1 MSSYGNFNSTEEM
14 GRFDFTMRATSN
26 DIQTVNSY
34 GDMAFI
40 STDQELPYDN
50 EKKELSSVEIFLAG
64 ILESMMLT
72 IIREAKIKKLSLDE
86 IEAKAEVK
94 TTNPLRTLKVLG
106 VDDAPRI
113 DEIKIKVYYYID
125 DITREE
131 ADKFMK
137 EALEMDMV
145 YVGVKKGFKID
156 VDFEYEL

>member
-26 DIQTVNSY
+26 DIKTVNSY

-94 TTNPLRTLKVLG
+94 TTNPLRTLKVVG

-131 ADKFMK
+131 ADKFMRD
-137 EALEMDMV
+137 ALDMDMV
-145 YVGVKKGFKID
+145 YSGVKKRFNI
-156 VDFEYEL
+156 VTEFIYEL

>member
-14 GRFDFTMRATSN
+14 SRFNFTMRATSN
-26 DIQTVNSY
+26 DIKTVNSY

-94 TTNPLRTLKVLG
+94 TTNPLRTLKVVG

-113 DEIKIKVYYYID
+113 EEIKIKVYYYID

-131 ADKFMK
+131 ADKFMR

-145 YVGVKKGFKID
+145 YVGVSKGFKI
-156 VDFEYEL
+156 VTEFIYEL

>member
-14 GRFDFTMRATSN
+14 SRFNFTMRATSN
-26 DIQTVNSY
+26 DIKTVNSY

-94 TTNPLRTLKVLG
+94 TTNPLRTLKVVG
-106 VDDAPRI
+106 VDESPRI

-125 DITREE
+125 DITKEE
-131 ADKFMK
+131 ADKFMR

-145 YVGVKKGFKID
+145 YVGVSKGFNID
-156 VDFEYEL
+156 VEFIYEL

>member
-26 DIQTVNSY
+26 DIKTVNSY

-64 ILESMMLT
+64 ILESIMLT

-94 TTNPLRTLKVLG
+94 TTNPLRTLKVVG
-106 VDDAPRI
+106 VDEAPRI

-131 ADKFMK
+131 ADKFMRD
-137 EALEMDMV
+137 ALEMDMV

-156 VDFEYEL
+156 VDFIYEL

>member
-26 DIQTVNSY
+26 DIKTVNSY

-94 TTNPLRTLKVLG
+94 TTNPLRTLKVVG

-131 ADKFMK
+131 ADKFMRD
-137 EALEMDMV
+137 ALEMDMV
-145 YVGVKKGFKID
+145 YVGVKKGFDIETE
-156 VDFEYEL
+156 FIYEL

>member
-26 DIQTVNSY
+26 DIKTVNSY

-94 TTNPLRTLKVLG
+94 TTNPLRTLKVVG

-113 DEIKIKVYYYID
+113 EEIKIKVYYYID
-125 DITREE
+125 DISREE

-156 VDFEYEL
+156 VEFIYEL

>member
-14 GRFDFTMRATSN
+14 SRFDFTMRATSN
-26 DIQTVNSY
+26 DIKTVNSY

-86 IEAKAEVK
+86 IEVKAEVK
-94 TTNPLRTLKVLG
+94 TSNPLRTLKVVG
-106 VDDAPRI
+106 VDEAPRI

-131 ADKFMK
+131 ADKFMR

-145 YVGVKKGFKID
+145 YVGVKNGFNVVTEFI
-156 VDFEYEL
+156 YEL

>member
-26 DIQTVNSY
+26 DIKTVNSY

-94 TTNPLRTLKVLG
+94 TTNPLRTLKVVG
-106 VDDAPRI
+106 VDEAPRI

-125 DITREE
+125 DITKEE
-131 ADKFMK
+131 ADKFMRD
-137 EALEMDMV
+137 ALEMDMV
-145 YVGVKKGFKID
+145 YVGVSKGFNID
-156 VDFEYEL
+156 VEFIYEL

>member
-26 DIQTVNSY
+26 DIKTVNSY

-86 IEAKAEVK
+86 IEAKAEVR
-94 TTNPLRTLKVLG
+94 TTNPLRTLKVVG

-113 DEIKIKVYYYID
+113 EEIKIKVYYYID

-131 ADKFMK
+131 ADKFMR

-156 VDFEYEL
+156 VEFIYEL

>member
-14 GRFDFTMRATSN
+14 SRFNFTMRATSN
-26 DIQTVNSY
+26 DIKTVNSY

-94 TTNPLRTLKVLG
+94 TTNPLRTLKVVG
-106 VDDAPRI
+106 VDEAPRI

-125 DITREE
+125 DISREE
-131 ADKFMK
+131 ADKFMR

-145 YVGVKKGFKID
+145 YVGVSKGFNIS
-156 VDFEYEL
+156 VEFIYEL

>member
-94 TTNPLRTLKVLG
+94 TTNPLRTLKVVG

-113 DEIKIKVYYYID
+113 EEIKIKVYYYID

-131 ADKFMK
+131 ADKFMR

-145 YVGVKKGFKID
+145 YVGVKKGFDIETE
-156 VDFEYEL
+156 FIYEL

>member
-26 DIQTVNSY
+26 DIKTVNSY

-94 TTNPLRTLKVLG
+94 TTNPLRTLKVVG

-113 DEIKIKVYYYID
+113 EEIKIKVYYYID

-131 ADKFMK
+131 ADKFMRD
-137 EALEMDMV
+137 ALEMDMV

-156 VDFEYEL
+156 VEFIYEL

>member
-1 MSSYGNFNSTEEM
+1 
-14 GRFDFTMRATSN
+14 
-26 DIQTVNSY
+26 
-34 GDMAFI
+34 
-40 STDQELPYDN
+40 
-50 EKKELSSVEIFLAG
+50 
-64 ILESMMLT
+64 MLT

-94 TTNPLRTLKVLG
+94 TTNPLRTLKVVG

-113 DEIKIKVYYYID
+113 EEIKIKVYYYID

-131 ADKFMK
+131 ADKFMR

-145 YVGVKKGFKID
+145 YVGIAKGFNVG

>member
-26 DIQTVNSY
+26 DIKTVNSY

-94 TTNPLRTLKVLG
+94 TTNPLRTLKVVG

-113 DEIKIKVYYYID
+113 EEIKIKVYYYID

-145 YVGVKKGFKID
+145 YVGVKKGFSVS
-156 VDFEYEL
+156 VDFIFEL

>member
-14 GRFDFTMRATSN
+14 SRFNFTMRATSN
-26 DIQTVNSY
+26 DIKTVNSY

-72 IIREAKIKKLSLDE
+72 IIWEAKIKKLSLDE

-94 TTNPLRTLKVLG
+94 TTNPLRTLKVVG

-113 DEIKIKVYYYID
+113 EEIKIKVYYYID

-131 ADKFMK
+131 ADKFMRD
-137 EALEMDMV
+137 ALEMDMV
-145 YVGVKKGFKID
+145 YVGVKKGFDID
-156 VDFEYEL
+156 VDFIYEL

>member
-26 DIQTVNSY
+26 DIKTVNSY

-94 TTNPLRTLKVLG
+94 TTNPLRTLKVVG

-113 DEIKIKVYYYID
+113 DEIKIRVYYYID

-131 ADKFMK
+131 ADKFMRD
-137 EALEMDMV
+137 ALEMDMV

>member
-26 DIQTVNSY
+26 DIKTVNSY

-86 IEAKAEVK
+86 IEAKAEVR
-94 TTNPLRTLKVLG
+94 TTNPLRTLKVVG

-113 DEIKIKVYYYID
+113 EEIKIKVYYYID

-131 ADKFMK
+131 ADEFMK

-156 VDFEYEL
+156 VEFIYEL

>member
-14 GRFDFTMRATSN
+14 GHFDFTMRATSN
-26 DIQTVNSY
+26 DIKTVNSY

-94 TTNPLRTLKVLG
+94 TSNPLRTLKVVG
-106 VDDAPRI
+106 VDEAPRI

-131 ADKFMK
+131 ADKFMRD
-137 EALEMDMV
+137 ALDMDMV
-145 YVGVKKGFKID
+145 YVGVSKGFKI
-156 VDFEYEL
+156 VTEFIYEL

>member
-26 DIQTVNSY
+26 DIKTVNSY

-94 TTNPLRTLKVLG
+94 TTNPLRTLKVVG

-113 DEIKIKVYYYID
+113 EEIKIKVYYYID
-125 DITREE
+125 DISREE

-145 YVGVKKGFKID
+145 YVGVKKGFNID
-156 VDFEYEL
+156 VEFIYEL

>member
-26 DIQTVNSY
+26 DIKTVNSY

-94 TTNPLRTLKVLG
+94 TTNPLRTLKVVG

-113 DEIKIKVYYYID
+113 EEIKIKVYYYID
-125 DITREE
+125 DIIREE
-131 ADKFMK
+131 ADKFMRD
-137 EALEMDMV
+137 ALEMDMV
-145 YVGVKKGFKID
+145 YVGVKKGFNIS
-156 VDFEYEL
+156 VEFIYEL

>member
-14 GRFDFTMRATSN
+14 SRFNFTMRATSN
-26 DIQTVNSY
+26 DIKTVNSY

-64 ILESMMLT
+64 ILESMMLA

-86 IEAKAEVK
+86 IEARAEVK
-94 TTNPLRTLKVLG
+94 TTNPLRTLKVVG
-106 VDDAPRI
+106 VDEAPRI

-125 DITREE
+125 DISREE
-131 ADKFMK
+131 ADKFMR

-145 YVGVKKGFKID
+145 YVGVSKGFKI
-156 VDFEYEL
+156 VTEFIYEL

>member
-26 DIQTVNSY
+26 DIKTVNSY

-94 TTNPLRTLKVLG
+94 TTNPLRTLKVVG

-113 DEIKIKVYYYID
+113 EEIKIKVYYYID
-125 DITREE
+125 DISREE
-131 ADKFMK
+131 ADKFMR

-145 YVGVKKGFKID
+145 YVGIAKGFNVG

>member
-14 GRFDFTMRATSN
+14 SRFDFTMRATSN
-26 DIQTVNSY
+26 DIKTVNSY

-94 TTNPLRTLKVLG
+94 TTNPLRTLKVVG

-113 DEIKIKVYYYID
+113 EEIKIKVYYYID

-145 YVGVKKGFKID
+145 YVGVSKGLKIETE
-156 VDFEYEL
+156 FIYEL

>member
-14 GRFDFTMRATSN
+14 SRFNFTMRATSN
-26 DIQTVNSY
+26 DIKTVNSY

-94 TTNPLRTLKVLG
+94 TTNPLRTLKVVG
-106 VDDAPRI
+106 VDEAPRI
-113 DEIKIKVYYYID
+113 NEIKIKVYYYID
-125 DITREE
+125 DITKEE
-131 ADKFMK
+131 ADKFMRD
-137 EALEMDMV
+137 ALEMDMV
-145 YVGVKKGFKID
+145 YVGVKKGFNVD
-156 VDFEYEL
+156 VEFIYEL

>member
-14 GRFDFTMRATSN
+14 SRFDFTMRATSN
-26 DIQTVNSY
+26 DIKTVNSY

-72 IIREAKIKKLSLDE
+72 IIREAQIKKLSLDE

-94 TTNPLRTLKVLG
+94 TTNPLRTLKVVG
-106 VDDAPRI
+106 VDEAPRI

-125 DITREE
+125 DITKEE
-131 ADKFMK
+131 ADKFMR

-145 YVGVKKGFKID
+145 YVGVSKGFNIS
-156 VDFEYEL
+156 VEFIYEL

>member
-14 GRFDFTMRATSN
+14 SRFNFTMRATSN
-26 DIQTVNSY
+26 DIKTVNSY

-86 IEAKAEVK
+86 IEAKTEVK
-94 TTNPLRTLKVLG
+94 TTNPLRTLKVVG

-125 DITREE
+125 DITKEE
-131 ADKFMK
+131 ADKFMRD
-137 EALEMDMV
+137 ALEMDMV
-145 YVGVKKGFKID
+145 YSGVKKGFKIETE
-156 VDFEYEL
+156 FIYEL

>member
-26 DIQTVNSY
+26 DIKTVNSY

-94 TTNPLRTLKVLG
+94 TTNPLRTLKVVG

-113 DEIKIKVYYYID
+113 EEIKIKVYYYID
-125 DITREE
+125 DITKEE
-131 ADKFMK
+131 ADKFMR

-145 YVGVKKGFKID
+145 YVGIAKGFNVG

>member
-26 DIQTVNSY
+26 DIKTVNSY

-94 TTNPLRTLKVLG
+94 TTNPLRTLKVVG

-113 DEIKIKVYYYID
+113 EEIKIKVYYYID

-145 YVGVKKGFKID
+145 YVGVSKGFN
-156 VDFEYEL
+156 FETEFIYEL

>member
-14 GRFDFTMRATSN
+14 SRFDFTMRATSN
-26 DIQTVNSY
+26 DIKTVNSY

-94 TTNPLRTLKVLG
+94 TTNPLRTLKVVG
-106 VDDAPRI
+106 VDEAPRI

-125 DITREE
+125 DISREE
-131 ADKFMK
+131 ADKFMR
-137 EALEMDMV
+137 ESLDMDMV
-145 YVGVKKGFKID
+145 YVGVSKGFNID
-156 VDFEYEL
+156 VEFIYEL

>member
-14 GRFDFTMRATSN
+14 SRFYFTMRATSN
-26 DIQTVNSY
+26 DIKTVNSY

-94 TTNPLRTLKVLG
+94 TTNPLRTLKVVG
-106 VDDAPRI
+106 VDNAPRI

-125 DITREE
+125 DISREE
-131 ADKFMK
+131 ADKFMR

-145 YVGVKKGFKID
+145 YVGVKKGFNISI
-156 VDFEYEL
+156 DFEYEL

>member
-26 DIQTVNSY
+26 DIKTVNSY

-94 TTNPLRTLKVLG
+94 TTNPLRTLKVVG
-106 VDDAPRI
+106 VDDAPSI
-113 DEIKIKVYYYID
+113 EEIKIKVYYYID

-137 EALEMDMV
+137 DALEMDMV
-145 YVGVKKGFKID
+145 YVGVKKGFDID

>member
-26 DIQTVNSY
+26 DIKTVNSY

-94 TTNPLRTLKVLG
+94 TTNPLRTLKVVG

-113 DEIKIKVYYYID
+113 EEIKIKVYYYID

-145 YVGVKKGFKID
+145 YVGVKKGFNISI
-156 VDFEYEL
+156 DFEYEL

>member
-26 DIQTVNSY
+26 DIKTVNSY

-94 TTNPLRTLKVLG
+94 TTNPLRTLKVVG

-113 DEIKIKVYYYID
+113 EEIKIKVYYYID
-125 DITREE
+125 DISREE

-145 YVGVKKGFKID
+145 YVGVKKGFNIS
-156 VDFEYEL
+156 VEFIYEL

>member
-26 DIQTVNSY
+26 DIKTVNSY

-94 TTNPLRTLKVLG
+94 TTNPLRTLKVVG

-125 DITREE
+125 DISREE

-145 YVGVKKGFKID
+145 YVGIAKGFNVG

>member
-26 DIQTVNSY
+26 DIKTVNSY

-94 TTNPLRTLKVLG
+94 TTNPLRTLKVVG

-113 DEIKIKVYYYID
+113 EEIKIKVYYYID

-131 ADKFMK
+131 ADKFVRD
-137 EALEMDMV
+137 ALEMDMV
-145 YVGVKKGFKID
+145 YVGVSKGFNIG
-156 VDFEYEL
+156 VEFIYEL

>member
-26 DIQTVNSY
+26 DIKTVNSY

-94 TTNPLRTLKVLG
+94 TTNPLRTLKVVG

-113 DEIKIKVYYYID
+113 EEIKIKVYYYID

-131 ADKFMK
+131 ADKFMR

-145 YVGVKKGFKID
+145 YVGVKKGFNISI
-156 VDFEYEL
+156 DFEYEL

>member
-14 GRFDFTMRATSN
+14 SRFNFTMRATSN
-26 DIQTVNSY
+26 DIKTVNSY

-94 TTNPLRTLKVLG
+94 TTNPLRTLKVVG

-125 DITREE
+125 DITKEE
-131 ADKFMK
+131 ADKFMR

-145 YVGVKKGFKID
+145 YVGVSKGFNID
-156 VDFEYEL
+156 VEFIYEL

>member
-26 DIQTVNSY
+26 DIKTVNSY

-94 TTNPLRTLKVLG
+94 TTNPLRTLKVVG
-106 VDDAPRI
+106 VNDAPRI

-125 DITREE
+125 DITKEE
-131 ADKFMK
+131 ADKFMRD
-137 EALEMDMV
+137 ALEMDMV
-145 YVGVKKGFKID
+145 YSGVKKGLDIGTEFI
-156 VDFEYEL
+156 YEL

>member
-26 DIQTVNSY
+26 DIKTVNSY

-94 TTNPLRTLKVLG
+94 TTNPLRTLKVVG

-113 DEIKIKVYYYID
+113 EEIKIKVYYYID

-131 ADKFMK
+131 ADKFMR

-145 YVGVKKGFKID
+145 YVGVSKGFNIS
-156 VDFEYEL
+156 VEFIYEL